1 MQEVSGMT
9 LSEWQQRL
17 REVQD
22 SIKSHEDSR
31 RKASSIIRE
40 LKRTQDELLRGHQLG
55 AMISASSGSKESEA
69 PAKRDTLT
77 SSRGDDSDS
86 DLTRCE
92 SCAELS
98 RWWGNKVWCARCLL
112 PLPQDSNEI

>member
-1 MQEVSGMT
+1 MAT
-9 LSEWQQRL
+9 DYTTSEMEAGLLKHRQ
-17 REVQD
+17 
-22 SIKSHEDSR
+22 
-31 RKASSIIRE
+31 E

-55 AMISASSGSKESEA
+55 AMISESSGSKESEA

-98 RWWGNKVWCARCLL
+98 RWWGDRVWCARCLL
-112 PLPQDSNEI
+112 PRQDSNEI